1 MNNNLVNMQIKLL
14 NLIDEKLNN
23 GNFIHAEQGNYYLDI
38 TVNRDKNIMITLEW
52 NGDVLNS
59 CTIDWNIYE
68 KASAINFYYE
78 NSDKEDFLTIAA
90 TLLENYEI

>member
-14 NLIDEKLNN
+14 NLIDERLNN
-23 GNFIHAEQGNYYLDI
+23 GNFIHTEQGNYYLDI

-59 CTIDWNIYE
+59 CAIDWNIYE

-78 NSDKEDFLTIAA
+78 NSDKEDFLTITA

>member
-1 MNNNLVNMQIKLL
+1 MNSLISNQIKLL
-14 NLIDEKLNN
+14 SLVNTKLNN
-23 GNFIHAEQGNYYLDI
+23 GNFIHTEQGNYYLDI
-38 TVNRDKNIMITLEW
+38 TVNRDKNIEITLEW

-59 CTIDWNIYE
+59 CAIDWNIYE

-78 NSDKEDFLTIAA
+78 NSDKEDFLTIAI